1 MNILKLIFIDEAI
14 ATCFE
19 QKCGIAISYTIG
31 MIFRLAEF
39 GVVSAIPPIILNN
52 YSNKYNTIIAAIA
65 SFFGM
70 KFFSRLIEVFSQDS
84 MPVVMKNLRESNK
97 RLEDSNKRLEESNK
111 RMETDIKNLRESNKR
126 METDIKNLRESN
138 KRLETDIKNLKN
150 EFAVDVIKNVSSNI
164 SKDIQ
169 NISKDIQ
176 NSFGKISYDSYNSY
190 EIYDSPRN
198 GD

>member
-19 QKCGIAISYTIG
+19 QKCGIATSYTIG
-31 MIFRLAEF
+31 LIFRLAEF

-52 YSNKYNTIIAAIA
+52 YSNKYNTIIAAIT

-97 RLEDSNKRLEESNK
+97 RLEDSVQLLK
-111 RMETDIKNLRESNKR
+111 
-126 METDIKNLRESN
+126 
-138 KRLETDIKNLKN
+138 TDIKNLKN
-150 EFAVDVIKNVSSNI
+150 DFEPNVIKNVSSNI

-176 NSFGKISYDSYNSY
+176 NISKDIQNNFGRISYNA
-190 EIYDSPRN
+190 YDSPRN